1 MGDIVHLPVLPPTPR
16 VRGDCLPGGANS
28 ARPCPF
34 NTCPHHMASPLA
46 SCVLDVADRGGATL
60 EEVADIIGVSRERI
74 RQIEFKI
81 RRKLKTSRLKAFWT
95 DD

>member
-1 MGDIVHLPVLPPTPR
+1 
-16 VRGDCLPGGANS
+16 
-28 ARPCPF
+28 
-34 NTCPHHMASPLA
+34 MASPLA

-81 RRKLKTSRLKAFWT
+81 AGSSRPAA
-95 DD
+95 

>member
-1 MGDIVHLPVLPPTPR
+1 
-16 VRGDCLPGGANS
+16 
-28 ARPCPF
+28 
-34 NTCPHHMASPLA
+34 MASPLA